1 MDNVMPFG
9 LQIAI
14 INRAFRKKLDE
25 KASSMGLTAVQLRV
39 LGSVSRLE
47 EKGGGE
53 IHQNDLEKLE
63 RVTHPAMTG
72 IIAKLQAKGFVTC
85 VASASDRRYKK
96 INCTEKAKGVH
107 RFILDQDREVMESLC
122 ENFTAKQ
129 KENLIE
135 GLRLLLGNIDSDS
148 VFDD

>member
-53 IHQNDLEKLE
+53 RMSAEE
-63 RVTHPAMTG
+63 RLKSA
-72 IIAKLQAKGFVTC
+72 GF
-85 VASASDRRYKK
+85 KK
-96 INCTEKAKGVH
+96 IKNGNGDDCCLFCNYYHLSNDKSEASCTLYGVRFLGDFEASEHICNRFDGSELSSLMKAAVEEYSKPE
-107 RFILDQDREVMESLC
+107 RSADQ
-122 ENFTAKQ
+122 KQ
-129 KENLIE
+129 NAQASRK
-135 GLRLLLGNIDSDS
+135 
-148 VFDD
+148 